1 MLRLRSATNKN
12 PLSVRKLVIRYP
24 EPVTS
29 TPLSVRKTSFS
40 ITNHQSKISGHLDT
54 IFLRDPSLIQKEKS
68 CERRKITRSPVSF
81 PSHFPNGRV
90 GVGLAVQSTITN
102 QKSPVTS
109 IQFFCA
115 IRLSYKKRN
124 RVSAEKSLGVRFL
137 LPPIFQRGGP
147 GWGWLFIYKSPIK
160 NLRSPRYIPT
170 RYQYSSLQKCGEA
183 CRNTRRPKKLLFNQK
198 SPITNQKSIEETK

>member
-1 MLRLRSATNKN
+1 MDA
-12 PLSVRKLVIRYP
+12 
-24 EPVTS
+24 S
-29 TPLSVRKTSFS
+29 TPLSNQQKSAQCPETRHPLPGTGHFDSAQCPENQLF
-40 ITNHQSKISGHLDT
+40 NHQST
-54 IFLRDPSLIQKEKS
+54 ITNL
-68 CERRKITRSPVSF
+68 RSPRYIPTRYQYSSLQKCGEACRNTRCPVSS
-81 PSHFPNGRV
+81 PSHFPKGRV

>member
-1 MLRLRSATNKN
+1 MQENGKLRTENGCFDSAQQPTKIRSVSGNSSSVTRNRSLRLRSVSGKPA
-12 PLSVRKLVIRYP
+12 
-24 EPVTS
+24 
-29 TPLSVRKTSFS
+29 F
-40 ITNHQSKISGHLDT
+40 QS
-54 IFLRDPSLIQKEKS
+54 P
-68 CERRKITRSPVSF
+68 
-81 PSHFPNGRV
+81 
-90 GVGLAVQSTITN
+90 ITN

-198 SPITNQKSIEETK
+198 SPIKNP